1 MRFKTYS
8 AYLPGE
14 NAPVEV
20 YRKDEVDSY
29 LSGTPELEAEVV
41 VPQGSAV
48 SLHVY
53 GKGSVDRYV
62 DRLRASFDTLNRMY
76 GGALRDSMRYRRATW
91 RGIRNWA
98 RVMSALGR
106 YLHRLD
112 MAKWC
117 NVVDRCD
124 KELEG

>member
-1 MRFKTYS
+1 MGFRTYS

-29 LSGTPELEAEVV
+29 LSGTPELEPETV

-48 SLHVY
+48 SLQVY
-53 GKGSVDRYV
+53 GKGEVDRYIGK
-62 DRLRASFDTLNRMY
+62 LRVE
-76 GGALRDSMRYRRATW
+76 RDSLMRLYGEAVESAGRYRRAMW

-98 RVMSALGR
+98 RVMSAINK
-106 YLHRLD
+106 YLRQ
-112 MAKWC
+112 ARNGWE
-117 NVVDRCD
+117 NVLDRCV

>member
-1 MRFKTYS
+1 MGFRTYS

-29 LSGTPELEAEVV
+29 LSGAPELEPEAV

-48 SLHVY
+48 SLQVY
-53 GKGSVDRYV
+53 GKGEVDRYIGK
-62 DRLRASFDTLNRMY
+62 LRAENDSLAHLY
-76 GGALRDSMRYRRATW
+76 GEAVASAGRYRRAMW

-98 RVMSALGR
+98 RVMWTIHK
-106 YLHRLD
+106 YLRQSRNGWN
-112 MAKWC
+112 KVW
-117 NVVDRCD
+117 DRCD
-124 KELEG
+124 KELDG

>member
-1 MRFKTYS
+1 MGFRTYS

-29 LSGTPELEAEVV
+29 LSGTPELEPETV

-48 SLHVY
+48 SLQVY
-53 GKGSVDRYV
+53 GKGEADRYIGK
-62 DRLRASFDTLNRMY
+62 LRAENDSLAHLY
-76 GGALRDSMRYRRATW
+76 GEAQASAGRYRRAMW

-98 RVMSALGR
+98 RVMWAIHK
-106 YLHRLD
+106 YLRQ
-112 MAKWC
+112 ARNGWNKVW
-117 NVVDRCD
+117 DRCD
-124 KELEG
+124 KELGG